1 LESEQWLG
9 GKTLGLVKL
18 AMQILLPAHQKSVK
32 TKGIFRNRKSKDKH
46 CNDQKMK
53 KDSNFKFNVVF
64 FLNKFEFENYIN
76 IINHKQY
83 IEYG

>member
-1 LESEQWLG
+1 MNNGW